1 MTADEIKDQPIM
13 VAINP
18 LEFTAANKLL
28 NPNQK
33 ISEKDI
39 LQYLTGYTMIPEIK
53 NFIKNFEAIHE
64 NIPKAFAIPM
74 EAQINTKL
82 IQPLRHAAGSF
93 MLGNYL
99 DTIAM
104 CGFVTEMIT
113 NFLYE
118 ISDIKINEQKISS
131 VEKQLFGRNYEKLGQ
146 DRRLQILKG
155 FSIIDDTTH
164 EKFEKTRQL
173 RAKYLHGFSKDHK
186 QIAPEAKEIF
196 NSTLDLLI
204 LIFGQ
209 HIKDGKIY
217 YNPNIIKYLKEK
229 GILK

>member
-1 MTADEIKDQPIM
+1 MIDETNDQSITIA
-13 VAINP
+13 VNP
-18 LEFTAANKLL
+18 LEFIAANKLL

-39 LQYLTGYTMIPEIK
+39 LQYLTGYTMIPEIQ
-53 NFIKNFEAIHE
+53 NFIKNFDAIHE

-82 IQPLRHAAGSF
+82 IQPLRHAVGSF

-104 CGFVTEMIT
+104 CGFVSEMMTI
-113 NFLYE
+113 FLYE
-118 ISDIKINEQKISS
+118 TSDIKINEQKISN
-131 VEKQLFGRNYEKLGQ
+131 VEKELFGRNYEKLGQ

-155 FSIIDDTTH
+155 FSIINDETYK
-164 EKFEKTRQL
+164 KFENVRLL
-173 RAKYLHGFSKDHK
+173 RARYLHGFSEDHR
-186 QIAPEAKEIF
+186 QIAPDAKEIF
-196 NSTLDLLI
+196 NTTLELLI

-209 HIKDGKIY
+209 QIKDGKIY

>member
-1 MTADEIKDQPIM
+1 MTADEIKDQSII

-18 LEFTAANKLL
+18 LEFIAANKIL
-28 NPNQK
+28 NPTQK
-33 ISEKDI
+33 ISEKDF

-53 NFIKNFEAIHE
+53 NFIKNYETIYE

-113 NFLYE
+113 IFLYE
-118 ISDIKINEQKISS
+118 TSDIKINEQKISGI
-131 VEKQLFGRNYEKLGQ
+131 EKQLFGRNFVKIEDY
-146 DRRLQILKG
+146 
-155 FSIIDDTTH
+155 
-164 EKFEKTRQL
+164 KF
-173 RAKYLHGFSKDHK
+173 
-186 QIAPEAKEIF
+186 
-196 NSTLDLLI
+196 
-204 LIFGQ
+204 
-209 HIKDGKIY
+209 
-217 YNPNIIKYLKEK
+217 
-229 GILK
+229 